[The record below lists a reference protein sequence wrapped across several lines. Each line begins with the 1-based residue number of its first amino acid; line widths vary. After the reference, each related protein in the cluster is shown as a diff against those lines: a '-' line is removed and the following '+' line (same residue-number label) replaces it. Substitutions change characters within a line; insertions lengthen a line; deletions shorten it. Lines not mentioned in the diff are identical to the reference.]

1 MKHLKIKKK
10 NFLKN
15 KINNLKK
22 KKKKI
27 DLKIKCCIKI
37 YKK

>member
-1 MKHLKIKKK
+1 MKIYTRYIYIFFYNIYETFK
-10 NFLKN
+10 N
-15 KINNLKK
+15 